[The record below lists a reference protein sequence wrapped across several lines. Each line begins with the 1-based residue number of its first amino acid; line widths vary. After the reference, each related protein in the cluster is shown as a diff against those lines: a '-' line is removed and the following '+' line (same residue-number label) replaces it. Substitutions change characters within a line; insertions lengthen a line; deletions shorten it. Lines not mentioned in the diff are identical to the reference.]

1 MNPKHRA
8 FTIVEAL
15 LATAL
20 LAILAAASAGLLRD
34 AAHLTQPDGQ
44 NATTNAEDIALLGV
58 LADIVLEDPERAGL
72 TASPEQGW
80 EGAMID
86 TSSFDLLLAD
96 QRLEASFRAVRL
108 RLMIDAAPSEQRRTQ
123 RPNAWLILA
132 AIDPTDRV
140 VAEVARRVRL
150 VEEDQP

>member
-1 MNPKHRA
+1 MNLKHRA

-34 AAHLTQPDGQ
+34 AAHLTQPNGQ
-44 NATTNAEDIALLGV
+44 NATTNADDIAVLGV
-58 LADIVLEDPERAGL
+58 LADMVLKDPEHVGL

-80 EGAMID
+80 EGTMMD
-86 TSSFDLLLAD
+86 TSSFDLRLGD
-96 QRLEASFRAVRL
+96 QRLEASFRTMRL
-108 RLMIDAAPSEQRRTQ
+108 RLVTDAGPSEQRRTK

-140 VAEVARRVRL
+140 VAEVARRVHL